1 MATQP
6 RSGGTVNRLIVG
18 LANVSMAV
26 AALGVLAMCL
36 LVTGAVVVRYVFNW
50 PVVWVPEI
58 VGYLMVA
65 LVFLALG
72 ETMLAGRHIKIDL
85 VVGRLPRRLRD
96 VVELLTL
103 TLSVGVAG
111 FFTWHGLNTML
122 RSLDYGRR
130 DAFGALNMPLWIP
143 QMAMPIGLSI
153 LTLVAILLACRKLRD
168 VLYGSGPDDSESD
181 PQVGSTQFEAPSRR
195 GGVARRPRWRGTP
208 ERGRRSTRTCLTAER
223 PA

>member
-1 MATQP
+1 MESET

-18 LANVSMAV
+18 LANLSMAI
-26 AALGVLAMCL
+26 AAAGVMAMCL
-36 LVTGAVVVRYVFNW
+36 LVTGAVVVRAVFDW

-96 VVELLTL
+96 AVELFTL

-111 FFTWHGLNTML
+111 FFAWHGVNTML
-122 RSLDYGRR
+122 RSLEYGRR

-143 QMAMPIGLSI
+143 QIALPVGLSV
-153 LTLVAILLACRKLRD
+153 LTLVAVLLACRKLRN
-168 VLYGSGPDDSESD
+168 VLQGSGPDDAGSD
-181 PQVGSTQFEAPSRR
+181 SQVGGTQF
-195 GGVARRPRWRGTP
+195 
-208 ERGRRSTRTCLTAER
+208 
-223 PA
+223 

>member
-1 MATQP
+1 MESQP
-6 RSGGTVNRLIVG
+6 RSVSTVDRLIIG
-18 LANVSMAV
+18 LAKLSMAV

-36 LVTGAVVVRYVFNW
+36 LVTGAVVVRYAFDW

-96 VVELLTL
+96 IVELLTL

-111 FFTWHGLNTML
+111 FFAWHGLNTML

-130 DAFGALNMPLWIP
+130 DAFGALNLPLWIP
-143 QMAMPIGLSI
+143 QVALPIGLSI
-153 LTLVAILLACRKLRD
+153 LTLVVILLAYRKLRD
-168 VLYGSGPDDSESD
+168 ILHGTGADDTGSD
-181 PQVGSTQFEAPSRR
+181 PQVGE
-195 GGVARRPRWRGTP
+195 
-208 ERGRRSTRTCLTAER
+208 TRF
-223 PA
+223 

>member
-1 MATQP
+1 MTTLDTQP
-6 RSGGTVNRLIVG
+6 RRGGTANRLIVG
-18 LANVSMAV
+18 LANLSMAI

-36 LVTGAVVVRYVFNW
+36 LVTGAVAVRYVFNW

-96 VVELLTL
+96 VVELFTL

-111 FFTWHGLNTML
+111 FFAWHGVNTML
-122 RSLDYGRR
+122 RSLEYGRR
-130 DAFGALNMPLWIP
+130 DAFGALNLPLWIP
-143 QMAMPIGLSI
+143 QLALPIGLSV
-153 LTLVAILLACRKLRD
+153 LTLVVVLLACRKLRD
-168 VLYGSGPDDSESD
+168 VLYGSGSHDAGSD
-181 PQVGSTQFEAPSRR
+181 PRVGGSPS
-195 GGVARRPRWRGTP
+195 
-208 ERGRRSTRTCLTAER
+208 
-223 PA
+223 